1 MSGLDLEPVETWA
14 RGELDRKNAARE
26 QALRW
31 SRELVRTCANSIRA
45 IHRHELASAE
55 ALLGEAHALNDQIR
69 SVLAFSGKALRRV
82 VHVQGQRSG
91 GYLVDSLVGGESV
104 ITAGPADL
112 QDGQKIRIKGQS

>member
-1 MSGLDLEPVETWA
+1 MPTA
-14 RGELDRKNAARE
+14 
-26 QALRW
+26 ALRDKDGKKFV
-31 SRELVRTCANSIRA
+31 L
-45 IHRHELASAE
+45 
-55 ALLGEAHALNDQIR
+55 
-69 SVLAFSGKALRRV
+69 LAFKGKALRRD

>member
-1 MSGLDLEPVETWA
+1 VL
-14 RGELDRKNAARE
+14 
-26 QALRW
+26 
-31 SRELVRTCANSIRA
+31 
-45 IHRHELASAE
+45 
-55 ALLGEAHALNDQIR
+55 
-69 SVLAFSGKALRRV
+69 LAFNGKALRRV